1 MAGLKIRIMRHA
13 ASIPVVLFF
22 LLAGADA
29 CAQSPSELEA
39 AEKLFGG
46 LWVNK
51 ETTRCLQ
58 ISFGDAP
65 HATILDWTR
74 KFQKRESGDVY
85 KAAIR
90 KDRLVMEEDKEYH
103 VPYSEIRV
111 KNDTLIYLTKS
122 LGTGIKTEWDRD
134 VFTRKP

>member
-1 MAGLKIRIMRHA
+1 MRHA
-13 ASIPVVLFF
+13 ASVPILLFF
-22 LLAGADA
+22 LLAGTDA
-29 CAQSPSELEA
+29 CAQSLSELEA

-111 KNDTLIYLTKS
+111 KNDTLLYLTKS